1 MSDLRAVDT
10 LFPLLLKEWKQSWVE
25 ATNSPGELKCKVE
38 LAWGDG
44 YEDGDEL
51 IAAMDDA
58 KVESV
63 LATDLLAW
71 SYPRQTRFAMDM
83 TDTIAD
89 LTRRY
94 PGRVYGLADYDPH
107 DIRGSLDKLEKDV
120 TERGYKG
127 VYIHIYGY
135 DIGLDSRKMYP
146 LYAACEGMGV
156 PVSMQVGHVLEAMP
170 SEHGRPIQI
179 DRIACDFP
187 NLTLVGTH
195 TGYPWVDEMIAVAI
209 KWPNVFLSVSAWL
222 PKYFT
227 PSLVQFIN
235 SRVGAE
241 KVLFGSNGLDWNR
254 YWAGFQEM
262 ELREDTLAAVMRG
275 NPKRVFG
282 LEGPAAT
289 ADAPEDASAGAE
301 EMATAGS

>member
-1 MSDLRAVDT
+1 MGDLKAVDT
-10 LFPLLLKEWKQSWVE
+10 LFPLLLKEWKHSWVQ
-25 ATNSPGELKCKVE
+25 ATNSAGELKCQVE

-44 YEDGDEL
+44 YDDGAAL
-51 IAAMDDA
+51 IAAMDA
-58 KVESV
+58 ANVESV

-71 SYPRQTRFAMDM
+71 SYPRQQRFAMDM
-83 TDTIAD
+83 TDQITA
-89 LTRRY
+89 LTKKY
-94 PGRVYGLADYDPH
+94 PGRIYGLADYDPFN
-107 DIRGSLDKLEKDV
+107 IRASLDKLEKDV

-135 DIGLDSRKMYP
+135 DIGLDHRKMYP
-146 LYAACEGMGV
+146 LYAACEGLGV
-156 PVSMQVGHVLEAMP
+156 AVSMQVGHVLEAMP

-209 KWPNVFLSVSAWL
+209 KWPKVFLSVSAWF

-227 PSLVQFIN
+227 PSLVSFMN
-235 SRVGAE
+235 SRVGAQ
-241 KVLFGSNGLDWNR
+241 KVLFGSNGLSWDR
-254 YWAGFQEM
+254 YWEGFHAM
-262 ELREDTLAAVMRG
+262 GLRDDTLRAVMYE

-282 LEGPAAT
+282 V
-289 ADAPEDASAGAE
+289 
-301 EMATAGS
+301 